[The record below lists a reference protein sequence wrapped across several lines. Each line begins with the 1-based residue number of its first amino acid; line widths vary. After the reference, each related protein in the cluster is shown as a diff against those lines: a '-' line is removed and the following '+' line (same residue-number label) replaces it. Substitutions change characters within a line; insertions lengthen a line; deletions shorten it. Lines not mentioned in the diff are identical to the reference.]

1 MALPPSSTM
10 RATLRANSS
19 TSTEASFTGSDGALT
34 VTPQIRGSGVG
45 PHGLASEMG
54 FTPGRRTTDHRPCR
68 VERSPGTHGRRPS
81 VNLALVILRY
91 YSLRAIA

>member
-45 PHGLASEMG
+45 PHGLEFEMD
-54 FTPGRRTTDHRPCR
+54 FTPGRRKTHHSLAW
-68 VERSPGTHGRRPS
+68 VERSRGTRGRTPS

-91 YSLRAIA
+91 YSSRAIA